1 MNITLNIDDEI
12 AKRVHRIAADKNTTL
27 AAMVRDYLTSVAEA
41 ETPELE
47 AADRQKAADKLRSLL
62 ASLAQPDVGG
72 HEKTAGEE
80 AADKL
85 RETIEQLKQPMG
97 PRNWTRDDLYD
108 RPRAYF
114 KRD

>member
-12 AKRVHRIAADKNTTL
+12 AERVHKIAADKNTTL
-27 AAMVRDYLTSVAEA
+27 AAMVSEFLASVAEA
-41 ETPELE
+41 ETPELD
-47 AADRQKAADKLRSLL
+47 AVDRQKAADKLRSLL
-62 ASLAQPDVGG
+62 ASLAQPDVGA

-80 AADKL
+80 AAAKF
-85 RETIEQLKQPMG
+85 RESVRQLSRPMG

-114 KRD
+114 KPD

>member
-12 AKRVHRIAADKNTTL
+12 AERVHKIAADKNTTL
-27 AAMVRDYLTSVAEA
+27 AAMVSEFLASVAEA
-41 ETPELE
+41 ETPEPDT
-47 AADRQKAADKLRSLL
+47 AARQEAADKLHSLL
-62 ASLAQPDVGG
+62 ASLAQPDVGA
-72 HEKTAGEE
+72 HEKTAGEK

-85 RETIEQLKQPMG
+85 RETIEQLKRPMG

>member
-1 MNITLNIDDEI
+1 MNITLNIDDEV
-12 AKRVHRIAADKNTTL
+12 AERVHKIAADKNTTL
-27 AAMVRDYLTSVAEA
+27 AAMVSEFLASVAEA
-41 ETPELE
+41 ETPEPD
-47 AADRQKAADKLRSLL
+47 AAARQEAADKLHSLL
-62 ASLAQPDVGG
+62 ASLAQPDVGA
-72 HEKTAGEE
+72 HEKTAGEK

-85 RETIEQLKQPMG
+85 RETIEQLKRPMG

>member
-12 AKRVHRIAADKNTTL
+12 AKRVHKIAADKNTTL
-27 AAMVRDYLTSVAEA
+27 AAMVSEFLASVAEA
-41 ETPELE
+41 ETPQPD
-47 AADRQKAADKLRSLL
+47 AAARQKAADKLRSLL
-62 ASLAQPDVGG
+62 ASLAQPDVGA
-72 HEKTAGEE
+72 HEKTAGEK

-85 RETIEQLKQPMG
+85 RETIEQLKRPMG